1 MYPDFDESSRKLY
14 MKLEPSLDTLQA
26 QVELRVLVG
35 PQAGSSLSLGIGD
48 YSLGTSDECE
58 IILVGSR
65 LESIHAKISFDG
77 DQITVKPIGGK
88 VCDAQG
94 NEIMDTFPLTLG
106 MPVDLGGVWLSVDSV
121 DARWPDPADVI
132 PTPISPSP
140 IEITTTEGEVLSQAA
155 DNPTSR
161 LRNRAKITLIIS
173 AMGLFLIVLAGISL
187 AAWMIERQTH
197 PEVVATVSKPVVP
210 TIPVN
215 QQKILQ
221 IIQNLDLTRSVEM
234 KISEKGSI
242 SVFGYLPDGDT
253 KKRLLQAL
261 DNISPSPKTELYV
274 DSELLEATKKVLADK
289 LDPARAKLK
298 ADSVTNGVLKV
309 SGAVLTQTAKES
321 AYEMFKSEVPG
332 LRQIDGVILQADD
345 LPQQFQEKIIS
356 AGFAKKLQVV
366 SRQPE
371 FVLRGSMSEED
382 LQNWETV
389 LTEFNEDYGKILP
402 IRATIRVVQ
411 KKSPFNVQIVVG
423 GNMPFVITESGQ
435 RVTRG
440 GDINGHTLIT
450 IKDTEV
456 IFDGNEKIKI
466 SR

>member
-1 MYPDFDESSRKLY
+1 
-14 MKLEPSLDTLQA
+14 MKLEPSFDTLQA

-35 PQAGSSLSLGIGD
+35 HQAGSSLSLGIGD

-58 IILVGSR
+58 IILMGSR
-65 LESIHAKISFDG
+65 LEAIHAKLSFDG
-77 DQITVKPIGGK
+77 DQITVKPVEGK

-106 MPVDLGGVWLSVDSV
+106 MPFDLGGVWVSVDSV
-121 DARWPDPADVI
+121 DARWPDPADVL
-132 PTPISPSP
+132 PTPVPPSP
-140 IEITTTEGEVLSQAA
+140 VDQTVTEGEVQTQGA
-155 DNPTSR
+155 DNPASR
-161 LRNRAKITLIIS
+161 LRNRAKITLIVS
-173 AMGLFLIVLAGISL
+173 AVGLFLIVLAGISL
-187 AAWMIERQTH
+187 AAWMIEQQAR
-197 PEVVATVSKPVVP
+197 PEVVATVSKPVLP

-215 QQKILQ
+215 QQKVLQ
-221 IIQNLDLTRSVEM
+221 IIQNLDLASSVEM

-242 SVFGYLPDGDT
+242 SVSGYLPDGNT
-253 KKRLLQAL
+253 KKRLIQAL

-274 DSELLEATKKVLADK
+274 DGELLEAAKKILVDK
-289 LDPARAKLK
+289 LDPARANLK

-321 AYEMFKSEVPG
+321 AYELVKSEVPG
-332 LRQIDGVILQADD
+332 VRQIDGMILQTDD

-356 AGFAKKLQVV
+356 AGLVKKLQVV

-371 FVLRGSMSEED
+371 FVLRGTMNEEE
-382 LQNWETV
+382 LRNWENV

-423 GNMPFVITESGQ
+423 GNMPFVITENGQ

-440 GDINGHTLIT
+440 GDINGHTLVT
-450 IKDTEV
+450 VKDTEV
-456 IFDGNEKIKI
+456 IFDGNEKVKI

>member
-1 MYPDFDESSRKLY
+1 MYPDYDESSRKLY
-14 MKLEPSLDTLQA
+14 MKLEPSFDTLQA

-35 PQAGSSLSLGIGD
+35 PQAGSSLSLGMGD

-58 IILVGSR
+58 IILIGSR
-65 LESIHAKISFDG
+65 LEPIHATLSVDG
-77 DQITVKPIGGK
+77 DQITVKPAEGK

-94 NEIMDTFPLTLG
+94 NEILDTFPLTLG
-106 MPVDLGGVWLSVDSV
+106 MPVDLGGVWVSVDSV
-121 DARWPDPADVI
+121 DARWPDPADVL
-132 PTPISPSP
+132 PSPVSPSP
-140 IEITTTEGEVLSQAA
+140 VEQTVTEGEAQTRPA
-155 DNPTSR
+155 DNPASR

-173 AMGLFLIVLAGISL
+173 AVGLTLIVLAGISL
-187 AAWMIERQTH
+187 AAWMIEQQTH

-221 IIQNLDLTRSVEM
+221 IIQNLDLARSVEM
-234 KISEKGSI
+234 KISDKGSI
-242 SVFGYLPDGDT
+242 RVSGYLPDDTT
-253 KKRLLQAL
+253 KKRLIQAL
-261 DNISPSPKTELYV
+261 DNVSPSPKTELYV
-274 DSELLEATKKVLADK
+274 DSELLEASKKILADK

-298 ADSVTNGVLKV
+298 AESVTNGVLKV
-309 SGAVLTQTAKES
+309 RGAVSMQTAKEN
-321 AYEMFKSEVPG
+321 AYELVKSEVPG

-356 AGFAKKLQVV
+356 AGLVKKLQVV

-371 FVLRGSMSEED
+371 FVLRGTMTEED
-382 LQNWETV
+382 LRNWETV

-402 IRATIRVVQ
+402 IRATIRVIQ

-440 GDINGHTLIT
+440 GDINGHTLMT

-466 SR
+466 AR

>member
-1 MYPDFDESSRKLY
+1 
-14 MKLEPSLDTLQA
+14 MKLEPSFDTLQA

-58 IILVGSR
+58 IILMGSR
-65 LESIHAKISFDG
+65 LESIHARISFDG
-77 DQITVKPIGGK
+77 DQITVKPVEGK

-106 MPVDLGGVWLSVDSV
+106 MPVDLGGVWVSVDSV

-132 PTPISPSP
+132 PTPAPQSPA
-140 IEITTTEGEVLSQAA
+140 EKTVTEGEVLTQAA
-155 DNPTSR
+155 DNPASR

-173 AMGLFLIVLAGISL
+173 ALVLALIILAGISL
-187 AAWMIERQTH
+187 AAWMIEQQTH
-197 PEVVATVSKPVVP
+197 TEVAATVSKPVMP

-221 IIQNLDLTRSVEM
+221 IIQNLDLASSVEM
-234 KISEKGSI
+234 NVSDKGSI
-242 SVFGYLPDGDT
+242 SISGYLPDDTT
-253 KKRLLQAL
+253 KKRLIQAL
-261 DNISPSPKTELYV
+261 DNISPSPKMEIYV
-274 DSELLEATKKVLADK
+274 DSELLEASRKILTDK

-298 ADSVTNGVLKV
+298 ADSVTNGLLKV
-309 SGAVLTQTAKES
+309 RGAVLTQTAKES
-321 AYEMFKSEVPG
+321 AYELVKSEVPG

-345 LPQQFQEKIIS
+345 LPQHFQEKMIS
-356 AGFAKKLQVV
+356 AGLAKKLQVV
-366 SRQPE
+366 SQQPE
-371 FVLRGSMSEED
+371 FVLRGAMTEED
-382 LQNWETV
+382 LRSWETV

-411 KKSPFNVQIVVG
+411 KNSPFNVQIVVG

>member
-1 MYPDFDESSRKLY
+1 

-58 IILVGSR
+58 IILMGSR
-65 LESIHAKISFDG
+65 LESIHAKLSFDG
-77 DQITVKPIGGK
+77 DQITVKPVEGK
-88 VCDAQG
+88 VYDAQG

-106 MPVDLGGVWLSVDSV
+106 MPVDLGGVWISVDRV
-121 DARWPDPADVI
+121 DARWPDPADVL
-132 PTPISPSP
+132 PTPVSPSP
-140 IEITTTEGEVLSQAA
+140 IEQTVTEGEVLSRQA
-155 DNPTSR
+155 DNPASR
-161 LRNRAKITLIIS
+161 LRNRAKITLIVS
-173 AMGLFLIVLAGISL
+173 AVGLSLIVLAGISL
-187 AAWMIERQTH
+187 AAWMIEQQTH
-197 PEVVATVSKPVVP
+197 PKAVTTVSKSVVP

-221 IIQNLDLTRSVEM
+221 IIKNLDLASSVEM
-234 KISEKGSI
+234 KVSDKGSI
-242 SVFGYLPDGDT
+242 SISGYLPDGDT

-261 DNISPSPKTELYV
+261 DNISPSPKTELYA
-274 DSELLEATKKVLADK
+274 DSELLETAKKVLADK
-289 LDPARAKLK
+289 LDPARARLR
-298 ADSVTNGVLKV
+298 AESVTNGVLRV
-309 SGAVLTQTAKES
+309 SGAALTQTAKEN
-321 AYEMFKSEVPG
+321 AYELVKSEVPE

-356 AGFAKKLQVV
+356 AGLTKKLQVV

-371 FVLRGSMSEED
+371 FVLRGAMTEED
-382 LQNWETV
+382 LRSWETV

-402 IRATIRVVQ
+402 IRATIRVLQ
-411 KKSPFNVQIVVG
+411 KKSPFDVQIVIG

>member
-1 MYPDFDESSRKLY
+1 

-58 IILVGSR
+58 IILIGSR
-65 LESIHAKISFDG
+65 LEAIHARLSFDG
-77 DQITVKPIGGK
+77 DQITVKPVEGK

-94 NEIMDTFPLTLG
+94 NEIKDTFPLTLG
-106 MPVDLGGVWLSVDSV
+106 MPVDLGGVWVSVDSV
-121 DARWPDPADVI
+121 DARWPDPADVL
-132 PTPISPSP
+132 PTPVPPSH
-140 IEITTTEGEVLSQAA
+140 TEQTVTEAEAQTPAA
-155 DNPTSR
+155 DNPASR

-173 AMGLFLIVLAGISL
+173 AVGLSLIVLSGISL
-187 AAWMIERQTH
+187 VAWMIEQETH
-197 PEVVATVSKPVVP
+197 PEVVATVSKPVIP

-221 IIQNLDLTRSVEM
+221 IIQNLDLARSVEM
-234 KISEKGSI
+234 KISNKGSI
-242 SVFGYLPDGDT
+242 SVSGYLPDDTT
-253 KKRLLQAL
+253 KKRLIQAL
-261 DNISPSPKTELYV
+261 DSVSPSPKTELYV
-274 DSELLEATKKVLADK
+274 DSELLEASKKILADK

-298 ADSVTNGVLKV
+298 AESVTNGVLKV
-309 SGAVLTQTAKES
+309 RGAVSMQTSKEN
-321 AYEMFKSEVPG
+321 AYELIKSEVPG
-332 LRQIDGVILQADD
+332 LRQIDGLILQADD

-356 AGFAKKLQVV
+356 AGLSKKLQVV

-371 FVLRGSMSEED
+371 FVLRGTMSEED
-382 LQNWETV
+382 LRNWETV

-402 IRATIRVVQ
+402 IRATIRVAQ

-423 GNMPFVITESGQ
+423 GNMPFVITETGQ

-456 IFDGNEKIKI
+456 IFDGNEKVKI

>member
-1 MYPDFDESSRKLY
+1 

-35 PQAGSSLSLGIGD
+35 PQAGSSLSLGMGD

-58 IILVGSR
+58 IILIGSR
-65 LESIHAKISFDG
+65 LEPIHARLSVDG
-77 DQITVKPIGGK
+77 DQITVKPAEGK

-94 NEIMDTFPLTLG
+94 NEILDSFPLTLG
-106 MPVDLGGVWLSVDSV
+106 MPVDLGGVWVSVDSV
-121 DARWPDPADVI
+121 DARWPDPADVL
-132 PTPISPSP
+132 PTPVSPSP
-140 IEITTTEGEVLSQAA
+140 VEQTVTEGEAQTRPA
-155 DNPTSR
+155 DNPASR

-173 AMGLFLIVLAGISL
+173 AVGLTLIVLAGISL
-187 AAWMIERQTH
+187 AAWMIEQQTH

-221 IIQNLDLTRSVEM
+221 IIQNLDLARSVEM
-234 KISEKGSI
+234 KISDKGSI
-242 SVFGYLPDGDT
+242 RVSGYLPDDTT
-253 KKRLLQAL
+253 KKRLIQAL
-261 DNISPSPKTELYV
+261 DNVSPSPKTELYV
-274 DSELLEATKKVLADK
+274 DSELLEASKKILADK

-298 ADSVTNGVLKV
+298 AESVTHGVLKV
-309 SGAVLTQTAKES
+309 RGAVSMQTAKEN
-321 AYEMFKSEVPG
+321 AYEMVKSEVPG

-356 AGFAKKLQVV
+356 AGLVKKLQVV

-371 FVLRGSMSEED
+371 FVLRGTMTEED
-382 LQNWETV
+382 LRNWETV

-402 IRATIRVVQ
+402 IRATIRVIQ

-440 GDINGHTLIT
+440 GDINGHTLMT

-466 SR
+466 AR

>member
-1 MYPDFDESSRKLY
+1 
-14 MKLEPSLDTLQA
+14 MKLEPSFDTLQA

-58 IILVGSR
+58 IILMGSR
-65 LESIHAKISFDG
+65 LEAIHARLSFDG
-77 DQITVKPIGGK
+77 DQITVKPVEGK

-94 NEIMDTFPLTLG
+94 NEILDTFPLTLG
-106 MPVDLGGVWLSVDSV
+106 MPVDLGGVWVSVDSV
-121 DARWPDPADVI
+121 DARWPDPADVLPTTAPPSPVEQTVTESEI
-132 PTPISPSP
+132 PT
-140 IEITTTEGEVLSQAA
+140 QAA
-155 DNPTSR
+155 DNPASR

-173 AMGLFLIVLAGISL
+173 AVGLSLIVLAGISVM
-187 AAWMIERQTH
+187 AWMIEQQTH
-197 PEVVATVSKPVVP
+197 PKIVATESNPVVP

-221 IIQNLDLTRSVEM
+221 IIQNLDLASSVEM
-234 KISEKGSI
+234 KISDKGTV
-242 SVFGYLPDGDT
+242 SVSGYLPDSNT
-253 KKRLLQAL
+253 KKRLIQVL

-274 DSELLEATKKVLADK
+274 DSELLEAARKVLADK

-298 ADSVTNGVLKV
+298 ADSITNGVLKV
-309 SGAVLTQTAKES
+309 RGAVSMQTAKES
-321 AYEMFKSEVPG
+321 AYELVKSEVAG
-332 LRQIDGVILQADD
+332 VRQIDGVILQADD

-356 AGFAKKLQVV
+356 AGLAKKLQVI

-371 FVLRGSMSEED
+371 FVLRGAMSEED
-382 LQNWETV
+382 LRNWETV

>member
-1 MYPDFDESSRKLY
+1 

-35 PQAGSSLSLGIGD
+35 AQAGSSLSLGIGD
-48 YSLGTSDECE
+48 YSLGTSDDCE
-58 IILVGSR
+58 IILMGSR
-65 LESIHAKISFDG
+65 LESIHARISFDG
-77 DQITVKPIGGK
+77 DQITVKPVEGK

-106 MPVDLGGVWLSVDSV
+106 MPVDLGGVWVSVDSV
-121 DARWPDPADVI
+121 DARWPDPADVLPTPAPPSPVEQTVAESEI
-132 PTPISPSP
+132 PTR
-140 IEITTTEGEVLSQAA
+140 AA
-155 DNPTSR
+155 ENPASR

-173 AMGLFLIVLAGISL
+173 AVGLSLIVLAGISL
-187 AAWMIERQTH
+187 AAWMIEQQAH
-197 PEVVATVSKPVVP
+197 PQVVASVSKPVVP

-221 IIQNLDLTRSVEM
+221 IIQNLDLASSVEM

-242 SVFGYLPDGDT
+242 SVSGYLPDGNT
-253 KKRLLQAL
+253 KKRLIQAL

-274 DSELLEATKKVLADK
+274 DGELLEAARKVLVDK

-309 SGAVLTQTAKES
+309 RGAVLTQTAKEN
-321 AYEMFKSEVPG
+321 AYELVKSEVPG
-332 LRQIDGVILQADD
+332 LRQIDGMILQADD

-356 AGFAKKLQVV
+356 VGLAKKLQVV

-371 FVLRGSMSEED
+371 FVLRGAMSEED
-382 LQNWETV
+382 LRSWETV

-440 GDINGHTLIT
+440 GDINGHTLMT

-466 SR
+466 AR

>member
-1 MYPDFDESSRKLY
+1 
-14 MKLEPSLDTLQA
+14 MKLEPSFDTLQA

-58 IILVGSR
+58 IILMGSR
-65 LESIHAKISFDG
+65 LESIHAILSFDG
-77 DQITVKPIGGK
+77 DQITVKPVEGK

-106 MPVDLGGVWLSVDSV
+106 MPVDLGGVWVSVDSV
-121 DARWPDPADVI
+121 DARWPDPADVL
-132 PTPISPSP
+132 PTPVPPSSV
-140 IEITTTEGEVLSQAA
+140 EQSMAGLGVQTLEA

-173 AMGLFLIVLAGISL
+173 AVGLSLIVLIGIL
-187 AAWMIERQTH
+187 GAAWMIERQSH
-197 PEVVATVSKPVVP
+197 PEAVATVSKPAVP
-210 TIPVN
+210 TIPIN
-215 QQKILQ
+215 QTKILQ

-234 KISEKGSI
+234 KISDKGSI
-242 SVFGYLPDGDT
+242 RVSGYLPDDTT
-253 KKRLLQAL
+253 KKRLIQAL
-261 DNISPSPKTELYV
+261 DNVSPSPKTELYV
-274 DSELLEATKKVLADK
+274 DGELLEAAKKVLADK

-298 ADSVTNGVLKV
+298 AESITSGVLKV
-309 SGAVLTQTAKES
+309 RGAVSTQTAKES
-321 AYEMFKSEVPG
+321 AYELVKSEVPG
-332 LRQIDGVILQADD
+332 LRQIDGMILQAED
-345 LPQQFQEKIIS
+345 LPQQFQEKIIA
-356 AGFAKKLQVV
+356 AGLAKKLQVV
-366 SRQPE
+366 SQQPE
-371 FVLRGSMSEED
+371 FVLRGTMTEED
-382 LQNWETV
+382 LRNWETV

>member
-1 MYPDFDESSRKLY
+1 
-14 MKLEPSLDTLQA
+14 MKLEPSFDTLQA

-35 PQAGSSLSLGIGD
+35 PQAGSSLSLGMGD

-58 IILVGSR
+58 IILIGSR
-65 LESIHAKISFDG
+65 LEPIHATLSVDG
-77 DQITVKPIGGK
+77 DQITVKPAEGK

-94 NEIMDTFPLTLG
+94 NEILDTFPLTLG
-106 MPVDLGGVWLSVDSV
+106 MPVDLGGVWVSVDSV
-121 DARWPDPADVI
+121 DARWPDPADVL
-132 PTPISPSP
+132 PSPVSPSP
-140 IEITTTEGEVLSQAA
+140 VEQTVTEGEAQTRLA
-155 DNPTSR
+155 DNPASR

-173 AMGLFLIVLAGISL
+173 AVGLTLIVLAGISL
-187 AAWMIERQTH
+187 AAWMIEQQTH

-221 IIQNLDLTRSVEM
+221 IIQNLDLARSVEM
-234 KISEKGSI
+234 KISDKGSI
-242 SVFGYLPDGDT
+242 RVSGYLPDDTT
-253 KKRLLQAL
+253 KKRLIQAL
-261 DNISPSPKTELYV
+261 DNVSPSPKTELYV
-274 DSELLEATKKVLADK
+274 DSELLEASKKILADK

-298 ADSVTNGVLKV
+298 AESVTNGVLKV
-309 SGAVLTQTAKES
+309 RGAVSMQTAKEN
-321 AYEMFKSEVPG
+321 AYELVKSEVPG

-356 AGFAKKLQVV
+356 AGLVKKLQVV

-371 FVLRGSMSEED
+371 FVLRGTMTEED
-382 LQNWETV
+382 LRNWETV

-440 GDINGHTLIT
+440 GDINGHTLMT

-466 SR
+466 AR

>member
-1 MYPDFDESSRKLY
+1 
-14 MKLEPSLDTLQA
+14 MKLEPSFDTLQA

-35 PQAGSSLSLGIGD
+35 PQAGSSLSLGMGD

-58 IILVGSR
+58 IILMGSR
-65 LESIHAKISFDG
+65 LESVHARISFDG
-77 DQITVKPIGGK
+77 DQITVKPVEGK

-106 MPVDLGGVWLSVDSV
+106 MPVDLGGVWVSVDSV
-121 DARWPDPADVI
+121 DARWPDPADVLPTPAPPSPVEQTVTEREI
-132 PTPISPSP
+132 PT
-140 IEITTTEGEVLSQAA
+140 QAA
-155 DNPTSR
+155 DNTASR

-173 AMGLFLIVLAGISL
+173 AAGLCLIVLAGISL
-187 AAWMIERQTH
+187 AAWMIKQQTH
-197 PEVVATVSKPVVP
+197 PKVVATVSKPVVP

-221 IIQNLDLTRSVEM
+221 IIQNLDLAGSVEM

-242 SVFGYLPDGDT
+242 SVSGYLPDSNT
-253 KKRLLQAL
+253 KKRLTQAL

-274 DSELLEATKKVLADK
+274 DSDLLEAAKKILADK

-298 ADSVTNGVLKV
+298 AEGVTNGVLKV
-309 SGAVLTQTAKES
+309 RGAVSMQTAKES
-321 AYEMFKSEVPG
+321 AYELVKSEVPG
-332 LRQIDGVILQADD
+332 VRQIDGFILQADD

-356 AGFAKKLQVV
+356 AGLAKKLQVV
-366 SRQPE
+366 SQQPE
-371 FVLRGSMSEED
+371 FVLRGTMNEEE
-382 LQNWETV
+382 LRNWETV

-402 IRATIRVVQ
+402 IRATIRVAQ

>member
-1 MYPDFDESSRKLY
+1 
-14 MKLEPSLDTLQA
+14 MKLEPSFDTLQA

-35 PQAGSSLSLGIGD
+35 PQAGSSLSLGMGD

-58 IILVGSR
+58 VILIGSR
-65 LESIHAKISFDG
+65 LEPIHARLSVDG
-77 DQITVKPIGGK
+77 DQITVKPAEGK

-94 NEIMDTFPLTLG
+94 NEILDTFPLTLG
-106 MPVDLGGVWLSVDSV
+106 MPVDLGGVWVSVDSV
-121 DARWPDPADVI
+121 DARWPDPADVL
-132 PTPISPSP
+132 PTPVSPSP
-140 IEITTTEGEVLSQAA
+140 VEQTVAEGEAQTRPA
-155 DNPTSR
+155 DNPASR

-173 AMGLFLIVLAGISL
+173 AVGLSLVVLAGISL
-187 AAWMIERQTH
+187 AAWMIEQQTH
-197 PEVVATVSKPVVP
+197 TEVVATASKPVVP
-210 TIPVN
+210 TIPVS
-215 QQKILQ
+215 QQKVLQ
-221 IIQNLDLTRSVEM
+221 IIQNLDLARSVEM
-234 KISEKGSI
+234 KISDKGSI
-242 SVFGYLPDGDT
+242 SVSGYLPDDTT
-253 KKRLLQAL
+253 KKRLIQAL
-261 DNISPSPKTELYV
+261 DNVSPSPKTELYV
-274 DSELLEATKKVLADK
+274 DSELLEAAKKVLADK

-298 ADSVTNGVLKV
+298 AESVTNGVLKV
-309 SGAVLTQTAKES
+309 RGAVSMQTAKEN
-321 AYEMFKSEVPG
+321 AYEMVKSEVPG

-356 AGFAKKLQVV
+356 AGLVKKLQVV

-371 FVLRGSMSEED
+371 FVLRGAMTEED
-382 LQNWETV
+382 LRNWETV

-411 KKSPFNVQIVVG
+411 KESPFNVQIVVG

-440 GDINGHTLIT
+440 GDINGHTLMT

-466 SR
+466 AR

>member
-1 MYPDFDESSRKLY
+1 
-14 MKLEPSLDTLQA
+14 MKLEPSFDTLQA

-58 IILVGSR
+58 IILMGSR
-65 LESIHAKISFDG
+65 LEAIHAKLSFDG
-77 DQITVKPIGGK
+77 DQITVKPVEGK

-106 MPVDLGGVWLSVDSV
+106 MPFDLGGVWVSVDSV
-121 DARWPDPADVI
+121 DARWPDPADVL
-132 PTPISPSP
+132 PTPVPPSP
-140 IEITTTEGEVLSQAA
+140 VDQTVTEGEVQTQAA
-155 DNPTSR
+155 DNPASR
-161 LRNRAKITLIIS
+161 LRNRAKITLIVS
-173 AMGLFLIVLAGISL
+173 AVGLFLIVLAGISL
-187 AAWMIERQTH
+187 AAWMIEQQAR
-197 PEVVATVSKPVVP
+197 PKVVATVSKPVVP

-215 QQKILQ
+215 QQKVLQ
-221 IIQNLDLTRSVEM
+221 IIQNLDLASSVEM

-242 SVFGYLPDGDT
+242 SVSGYLPDGNT
-253 KKRLLQAL
+253 KKRLIQAL

-274 DSELLEATKKVLADK
+274 DGELLEAAKKILVDK

-321 AYEMFKSEVPG
+321 AYELVKSEVPG
-332 LRQIDGVILQADD
+332 VRQIDGMILQADD

-356 AGFAKKLQVV
+356 AGLVKKLQVV

-371 FVLRGSMSEED
+371 FVLRGTMNEEE
-382 LQNWETV
+382 LRNWETV

-411 KKSPFNVQIVVG
+411 KNHPSTFRSSLAEIC
-423 GNMPFVITESGQ
+423 
-435 RVTRG
+435 
-440 GDINGHTLIT
+440 LL
-450 IKDTEV
+450 
-456 IFDGNEKIKI
+456 
-466 SR
+466 

>member
-1 MYPDFDESSRKLY
+1 
-14 MKLEPSLDTLQA
+14 MKLEPSFDTLQA

-35 PQAGSSLSLGIGD
+35 PQAGSSLSLGVGD

-58 IILVGSR
+58 IILMGSR
-65 LESIHAKISFDG
+65 LEAIHARISFDG
-77 DQITVKPIGGK
+77 DQITVKPIEGK

-94 NEIMDTFPLTLG
+94 NEIMDMFPLTLG
-106 MPVDLGGVWLSVDSV
+106 MPVDLGGVWVSVDSV
-121 DARWPDPADVI
+121 DARWPDPADVL
-132 PTPISPSP
+132 PTPSPPSP
-140 IEITTTEGEVLSQAA
+140 VEQTVTEGEVQTRAA
-155 DNPTSR
+155 DNPASR

-173 AMGLFLIVLAGISL
+173 AVGLSLIVLAGFSL
-187 AAWMIERQTH
+187 AAWMIERQSH
-197 PEVVATVSKPVVP
+197 PEAVITESKPVVP
-210 TIPVN
+210 TVPVN

-221 IIQNLDLTRSVEM
+221 IIQNLDLVRSVEM
-234 KISEKGSI
+234 KISDKGSI
-242 SVFGYLPDGDT
+242 SVSGYLPDDTT
-253 KKRLLQAL
+253 KKRLIQAL
-261 DNISPSPKTELYV
+261 DNVSPSPNTELYV
-274 DSELLEATKKVLADK
+274 DSELLDAAKKLLADK

-298 ADSVTNGVLKV
+298 AESVTHGVLKV
-309 SGAVLTQTAKES
+309 RGAVSMQTAKES
-321 AYEMFKSEVPG
+321 AYEMVKSEVPG
-332 LRQIDGVILQADD
+332 LRQIDGVVLQADD
-345 LPQQFQEKIIS
+345 LPQQFQEKMIS
-356 AGFAKKLQVV
+356 AGLAKKLQVV
-366 SRQPE
+366 SQQPE
-371 FVLRGSMSEED
+371 FVLRGAMSEED
-382 LQNWETV
+382 LRNWETV

>member
-1 MYPDFDESSRKLY
+1 

-58 IILVGSR
+58 IILMGSR
-65 LESIHAKISFDG
+65 LESVHARLSFDG
-77 DQITVKPIGGK
+77 DQITVTPLEGK

-106 MPVDLGGVWLSVDSV
+106 MPVDLAGVWVSVDSV
-121 DARWPDPADVI
+121 DARWPDPADVL
-132 PTPISPSP
+132 PTPIPPSP
-140 IEITTTEGEVLSQAA
+140 VEQTVTEGEVQTRAA
-155 DNPTSR
+155 DSPASR
-161 LRNRAKITLIIS
+161 LRNRAKTTLIIS
-173 AMGLFLIVLAGISL
+173 AVGLSLIVLAGISL
-187 AAWMIERQTH
+187 AAWMIKQQT
-197 PEVVATVSKPVVP
+197 PTEVVATVSKPVVP
-210 TIPVN
+210 AIPVN
-215 QQKILQ
+215 QQKIQQ
-221 IIQNLDLTRSVEM
+221 IIQNLDLASSVEM

-242 SVFGYLPDGDT
+242 SVSGYLPDSNT
-253 KKRLLQAL
+253 KKQLIQAL

-274 DSELLEATKKVLADK
+274 DVDLLEAAKKVLADK
-289 LDPARAKLK
+289 LDPARAMLK
-298 ADSVTNGVLKV
+298 AESVTHGVLKV
-309 SGAVLTQTAKES
+309 RGAVSMQTAKES
-321 AYEMFKSEVPG
+321 AYELVKSEVPG
-332 LRQIDGVILQADD
+332 VRQVDGVILQADD
-345 LPQQFQEKIIS
+345 LPQQFQEKIMA
-356 AGFAKKLQVV
+356 AGLTKKLQVV

-371 FVLRGSMSEED
+371 FVLRGTMNEEE
-382 LQNWETV
+382 LRNWETV
-389 LTEFNEDYGKILP
+389 LTEFNDDYGKILP

-440 GDINGHTLIT
+440 GDINGHTLMT
-450 IKDTEV
+450 VKDTEI
-456 IFDGNEKIKI
+456 IFDGNEKVKI

>member
-1 MYPDFDESSRKLY
+1 MYPDYDESSRKLY
-14 MKLEPSLDTLQA
+14 MKLEPSFDTLQA

-35 PQAGSSLSLGIGD
+35 PQAGSSLSLGMGD

-58 IILVGSR
+58 IILIGSR
-65 LESIHAKISFDG
+65 LEPIHARLSVDG
-77 DQITVKPIGGK
+77 DQITVKPAEGK

-94 NEIMDTFPLTLG
+94 NEILDTFPLTLG
-106 MPVDLGGVWLSVDSV
+106 MPVDLGGVWVSVDSV
-121 DARWPDPADVI
+121 DARWPDPADVL
-132 PTPISPSP
+132 PTPVSPSP
-140 IEITTTEGEVLSQAA
+140 VEQTVTEGEAQNRLA
-155 DNPTSR
+155 DNPASR

-173 AMGLFLIVLAGISL
+173 AVGLTLIVLAGISL
-187 AAWMIERQTH
+187 AAWMIEQQTH

-221 IIQNLDLTRSVEM
+221 IIQNLDLARSVEM
-234 KISEKGSI
+234 KISDKGSI
-242 SVFGYLPDGDT
+242 SVSGYLPDDTT
-253 KKRLLQAL
+253 KKRLIQAL
-261 DNISPSPKTELYV
+261 DNVSPSPKTELYV
-274 DSELLEATKKVLADK
+274 DSELLEASKKILADK

-298 ADSVTNGVLKV
+298 AESVTNGVLKV
-309 SGAVLTQTAKES
+309 RGAVSMQTAKEN
-321 AYEMFKSEVPG
+321 AYELVKSEVPG

-356 AGFAKKLQVV
+356 AGLVKKLQVV

-371 FVLRGSMSEED
+371 FVLRGTMTEED
-382 LQNWETV
+382 LRNWETV

-440 GDINGHTLIT
+440 GDINGHTLMT

>member
-1 MYPDFDESSRKLY
+1 
-14 MKLEPSLDTLQA
+14 MKLEPSFDTLQA

-58 IILVGSR
+58 IILMGSR
-65 LESIHAKISFDG
+65 LESIHARISFDG
-77 DQITVKPIGGK
+77 DQITVKPVEGK

-106 MPVDLGGVWLSVDSV
+106 MPVDLGGVWVSVDSV
-121 DARWPDPADVI
+121 DARWPDPADVL
-132 PTPISPSP
+132 PTSAPPSP
-140 IEITTTEGEVLSQAA
+140 VEQTVTESEVPTRAA

-161 LRNRAKITLIIS
+161 LRNRAKTTLIIS
-173 AMGLFLIVLAGISL
+173 AVGLSLVVLAGISL
-187 AAWMIERQTH
+187 AAWMIEQQTH
-197 PEVVATVSKPVVP
+197 PKIVASAPKPVVP

-221 IIQNLDLTRSVEM
+221 IIQNLDLARSVEM
-234 KISEKGSI
+234 KISDKGSI
-242 SVFGYLPDGDT
+242 SISGYLPDDTT
-253 KKRLLQAL
+253 KKRLIQAL
-261 DNISPSPKTELYV
+261 DNVSPLPKTELYV
-274 DSELLEATKKVLADK
+274 DSDLLEAAKKVLADK

-298 ADSVTNGVLKV
+298 AESVTNGVLKV
-309 SGAVLTQTAKES
+309 RGAVSMQTAKEN
-321 AYEMFKSEVPG
+321 AYELVKSEVPG
-332 LRQIDGVILQADD
+332 VRQIDGVVLQADD

-356 AGFAKKLQVV
+356 VGLAKKLQVV

-371 FVLRGSMSEED
+371 FVLRGAMTEED
-382 LQNWETV
+382 LRSWEAV

>member
-1 MYPDFDESSRKLY
+1 

-58 IILVGSR
+58 IILMGSR
-65 LESIHAKISFDG
+65 LESIHAKLSFDG
-77 DQITVKPIGGK
+77 DQITVKPVEGK
-88 VCDAQG
+88 VYDAQG

-106 MPVDLGGVWLSVDSV
+106 MPVDLGGVWISVDRV
-121 DARWPDPADVI
+121 DARWPDPADVL
-132 PTPISPSP
+132 PTPVSPSP
-140 IEITTTEGEVLSQAA
+140 IEQTVTEGEVLSRQA
-155 DNPTSR
+155 DNPASR
-161 LRNRAKITLIIS
+161 LRNRAKITLIVS
-173 AMGLFLIVLAGISL
+173 AVGLSLIVLAGISL
-187 AAWMIERQTH
+187 AAWMIEQQTH
-197 PEVVATVSKPVVP
+197 PKAVTTVSKSVVP

-221 IIQNLDLTRSVEM
+221 IIKNLDLASSVEM
-234 KISEKGSI
+234 KVSDKGSI
-242 SVFGYLPDGDT
+242 SISGYLPDGDT

-261 DNISPSPKTELYV
+261 DNISPSPKTELYA
-274 DSELLEATKKVLADK
+274 DSELLETAKKVLADK
-289 LDPARAKLK
+289 LDPARARLR
-298 ADSVTNGVLKV
+298 AESVTNGVLRV
-309 SGAVLTQTAKES
+309 SGAALTQTAKEN
-321 AYEMFKSEVPG
+321 AYELVKSEVPG

-356 AGFAKKLQVV
+356 AGLTKKLQVV

-371 FVLRGSMSEED
+371 FVLRGAMTEED
-382 LQNWETV
+382 LRSWETV

-402 IRATIRVVQ
+402 IRATIRVLQ
-411 KKSPFNVQIVVG
+411 KKSPFDVQIVIG

>member
-1 MYPDFDESSRKLY
+1 
-14 MKLEPSLDTLQA
+14 MKLEPSFDTLQA

-35 PQAGSSLSLGIGD
+35 PQAGSSLSLGMGD

-58 IILVGSR
+58 IILIGSR
-65 LESIHAKISFDG
+65 LEPIHARLSVDG
-77 DQITVKPIGGK
+77 DQITVKPAEGK

-94 NEIMDTFPLTLG
+94 NEILDTFPLTLG
-106 MPVDLGGVWLSVDSV
+106 MPVDLGGVWVSVDSV
-121 DARWPDPADVI
+121 DARWPDPADVL
-132 PTPISPSP
+132 PTPVSPSP
-140 IEITTTEGEVLSQAA
+140 VEQTVTEGEAQTRPA
-155 DNPTSR
+155 DNPASR

-173 AMGLFLIVLAGISL
+173 AVGLTLIVLAGISL
-187 AAWMIERQTH
+187 AAWMIEQQTH

-221 IIQNLDLTRSVEM
+221 IIQNLDLARSVEM
-234 KISEKGSI
+234 KISDKGSI
-242 SVFGYLPDGDT
+242 SVSGYLPDDTT
-253 KKRLLQAL
+253 KKRLIQAL
-261 DNISPSPKTELYV
+261 DNVSPSPKTELYV
-274 DSELLEATKKVLADK
+274 DSELLEASKKILADK

-298 ADSVTNGVLKV
+298 AESITNGVLKV
-309 SGAVLTQTAKES
+309 RGAVSMQTAKEN
-321 AYEMFKSEVPG
+321 AYELVKSEVPG

-356 AGFAKKLQVV
+356 AGLVKKLQVV

-371 FVLRGSMSEED
+371 FVLRGTMTEED
-382 LQNWETV
+382 LRNWETV

-440 GDINGHTLIT
+440 GDINGHTLMT

-466 SR
+466 AR

>member
-1 MYPDFDESSRKLY
+1 
-14 MKLEPSLDTLQA
+14 MKLEPSFDTLQA

-58 IILVGSR
+58 IILMGSR
-65 LESIHAKISFDG
+65 LEAIHAKLSFDG
-77 DQITVKPIGGK
+77 DQITVKPVEGK

-106 MPVDLGGVWLSVDSV
+106 MPFDLGGVWVSVDSV
-121 DARWPDPADVI
+121 DARWPDPADVL
-132 PTPISPSP
+132 PTPVPPSP
-140 IEITTTEGEVLSQAA
+140 VDQTVTEGEVQTQAA
-155 DNPTSR
+155 DNPASR
-161 LRNRAKITLIIS
+161 LRNRAKITLIVS
-173 AMGLFLIVLAGISL
+173 AVGLFLIVLAGISL
-187 AAWMIERQTH
+187 AAWMIEQQAR
-197 PEVVATVSKPVVP
+197 PKVVATVSKPVVP

-215 QQKILQ
+215 QQKVLQ
-221 IIQNLDLTRSVEM
+221 IIQNLDLASSVEM

-242 SVFGYLPDGDT
+242 SVSGYLPDGNT
-253 KKRLLQAL
+253 KKRLIQAL

-274 DSELLEATKKVLADK
+274 DGELLEAAKKILVDK

-321 AYEMFKSEVPG
+321 AYELVKSEVPG
-332 LRQIDGVILQADD
+332 VRQIDGMILQADD

-356 AGFAKKLQVV
+356 AGLVKKLQVV

-371 FVLRGSMSEED
+371 FVLRGTMNEEE
-382 LQNWETV
+382 LRNWETV

-456 IFDGNEKIKI
+456 IFDGSEKIKI

>member
-1 MYPDFDESSRKLY
+1 
-14 MKLEPSLDTLQA
+14 MKLEPSFDTLQA

-35 PQAGSSLSLGIGD
+35 PQAGSSLSLGMGD

-58 IILVGSR
+58 IILMGSR
-65 LESIHAKISFDG
+65 LESIHARISFDG
-77 DQITVKPIGGK
+77 DQITVKPVEGK

-106 MPVDLGGVWLSVDSV
+106 MPVDLGGVWVSVDSV
-121 DARWPDPADVI
+121 DARWPDPADVL
-132 PTPISPSP
+132 PTPAPPSP
-140 IEITTTEGEVLSQAA
+140 VEKTVTEGEVQTRAA
-155 DNPTSR
+155 DNPASR

-173 AMGLFLIVLAGISL
+173 AAGLCLIVLAGISL
-187 AAWMIERQTH
+187 AAWMIKQQTH
-197 PEVVATVSKPVVP
+197 PKVVATVSKPVVP

-221 IIQNLDLTRSVEM
+221 IIQNLDLAGSVEM

-242 SVFGYLPDGDT
+242 SVSGYLPDDT
-253 KKRLLQAL
+253 SKKRLIQAL
-261 DNISPSPKTELYV
+261 DNVSPSPKTELYV
-274 DSELLEATKKVLADK
+274 DSELLEAAKKVLADK
-289 LDPARAKLK
+289 LDSARAKLK
-298 ADSVTNGVLKV
+298 AESVTSGVLKV
-309 SGAVLTQTAKES
+309 RGAVSMQTAKES
-321 AYEMFKSEVPG
+321 AYELIKSEVPG
-332 LRQIDGVILQADD
+332 VRQIDGLILQADD

-356 AGFAKKLQVV
+356 AGLSKKLQVV

-371 FVLRGSMSEED
+371 FVLRGAMSEED
-382 LQNWETV
+382 LRNWETV
-389 LTEFNEDYGKILP
+389 LTEFNDDYGKILP

>member
-1 MYPDFDESSRKLY
+1 
-14 MKLEPSLDTLQA
+14 MKLEPSFDTLQA

-58 IILVGSR
+58 IILMGSR
-65 LESIHAKISFDG
+65 LEAIHARLSFDG
-77 DQITVKPIGGK
+77 DQITVQPVEGK

-94 NEIMDTFPLTLG
+94 NEIMDTFPLALG
-106 MPVDLGGVWLSVDSV
+106 MPVDLGGVWVSVDKV
-121 DARWPDPADVI
+121 DARWPDPSDVLPLPVI
-132 PTPISPSP
+132 PTPGAQTIAETEVSTPVADIS
-140 IEITTTEGEVLSQAA
+140 A
-155 DNPTSR
+155 SR

-173 AMGLFLIVLAGISL
+173 ATGLALFALAGISV
-187 AAWMIERQTH
+187 AGWMIDQQAR
-197 PEVVATVSKPVVP
+197 PEVVATLPKAVVP
-210 TIPVN
+210 MTPVN
-215 QQKILQ
+215 QQKVKQ
-221 IIQNLDLTRSVEM
+221 IIQNLDLVGLVEM
-234 KISEKGSI
+234 KISDKGSI
-242 SVFGYLPDGDT
+242 SVSGYLPDENS
-253 KKRLLQAL
+253 KKRLAQAL
-261 DNISPSPKTELYV
+261 DNVSPAPMTTLYV
-274 DSELLEATKKVLADK
+274 DGELLESAKKVLADK

-298 ADSVTNGVLKV
+298 AESVKNGVLKV
-309 SGAVLTQTAKES
+309 RGAVLTQTAKES
-321 AYEMFKSEVPG
+321 AYDMIKSEVPG
-332 LRQIDGVILQADD
+332 LRQVDGLILQADD
-345 LPQQFQEKIIS
+345 LPQQFQEKIVA
-356 AGFAKKLQVV
+356 AGLAKKLQVV

-371 FVLRGSMSEED
+371 FVLRGAMSDDE
-382 LQNWETV
+382 LRNWETV
-389 LTEFNEDYGKILP
+389 LTEFDEDYGKILP
-402 IRATIRVVQ
+402 IRATIRIFQ

>member
-1 MYPDFDESSRKLY
+1 
-14 MKLEPSLDTLQA
+14 MKLEPSFDTLQA

-58 IILVGSR
+58 IILIGSR
-65 LESIHAKISFDG
+65 LEAIHARLSFDG
-77 DQITVKPIGGK
+77 DQITVKPVEGK
-88 VCDAQG
+88 VYDAQG

-106 MPVDLGGVWLSVDSV
+106 MPVDLGGVWVSVDSV
-121 DARWPDPADVI
+121 DARWPDPADVL
-132 PTPISPSP
+132 PTPLPPSP
-140 IEITTTEGEVLSQAA
+140 ADQTVTEGEVQTQAA
-155 DNPTSR
+155 DIPASR
-161 LRNRAKITLIIS
+161 LRNRAKIALIVS
-173 AMGLFLIVLAGISL
+173 AVGLSLIVLAGISL
-187 AAWMIERQTH
+187 VAWMIEQQGR

-210 TIPVN
+210 TVPVN

-221 IIQNLDLTRSVEM
+221 IIQNLDLASSVEM
-234 KISEKGSI
+234 KVSDKGSI
-242 SVFGYLPDGDT
+242 SVSGYLPDGT
-253 KKRLLQAL
+253 TRKQLIQAL

-274 DSELLEATKKVLADK
+274 DSELLEAAKKVLADK
-289 LDPARAKLK
+289 LDPARVKLK
-298 ADSVTNGVLKV
+298 ADNVTNGVLKV
-309 SGAVLTQTAKES
+309 SGAVLTQTAKEN
-321 AYEMFKSEVPG
+321 AYELVKSEVPG
-332 LRQIDGVILQADD
+332 LRQIDGMILQADD

-356 AGFAKKLQVV
+356 VGLAKKLQVV

-371 FVLRGSMSEED
+371 FVLRGTMTEED
-382 LQNWETV
+382 LRNWETM

-466 SR
+466 AR

>member
-1 MYPDFDESSRKLY
+1 
-14 MKLEPSLDTLQA
+14 MKLEPSFDTLQA

-35 PQAGSSLSLGIGD
+35 SQAGSSLSLGIGD

-58 IILVGSR
+58 IILMGSR
-65 LESIHAKISFDG
+65 LEAIHAKLSFDG
-77 DQITVKPIGGK
+77 DQITVKPVEGK

-106 MPVDLGGVWLSVDSV
+106 MPFDLGGVWVSVDSV
-121 DARWPDPADVI
+121 DARWPDPADVL
-132 PTPISPSP
+132 PTPVPPSP
-140 IEITTTEGEVLSQAA
+140 VDQTVTEGEVQTQVA
-155 DNPTSR
+155 DNPASR
-161 LRNRAKITLIIS
+161 LRNRAKITLIVS
-173 AMGLFLIVLAGISL
+173 AVGLFLIVLAGISL
-187 AAWMIERQTH
+187 AAWMIEQQAR
-197 PEVVATVSKPVVP
+197 PEVVATVSKPVLP

-215 QQKILQ
+215 QQKVLQ
-221 IIQNLDLTRSVEM
+221 IIQNLDLASSVEM

-242 SVFGYLPDGDT
+242 SVSGYLPDGNT
-253 KKRLLQAL
+253 KKRLIQAL

-274 DSELLEATKKVLADK
+274 DGELLEAAKKILVDK

-321 AYEMFKSEVPG
+321 AYELVKSEVPG
-332 LRQIDGVILQADD
+332 VRQIDGMILQSDD

-356 AGFAKKLQVV
+356 AGLVKKLQVV

-371 FVLRGSMSEED
+371 FVLRGTMNEEE
-382 LQNWETV
+382 LRNWETV

-456 IFDGNEKIKI
+456 IFDGSEKIKI

>member
-1 MYPDFDESSRKLY
+1 

-58 IILVGSR
+58 IILMGSR
-65 LESIHAKISFDG
+65 LESTHARISFDG
-77 DQITVKPIGGK
+77 DQITVKPVEGK

-106 MPVDLGGVWLSVDSV
+106 MPVDLGGVWVSVDRV
-121 DARWPDPADVI
+121 DARWPDPADVL
-132 PTPISPSP
+132 PTPAPPSP
-140 IEITTTEGEVLSQAA
+140 LEQTVTEGEVQTQAA

-161 LRNRAKITLIIS
+161 MRNRAKITLIVS
-173 AMGLFLIVLAGISL
+173 AMGLSLIVLAGISL

-210 TIPVN
+210 TISVN

-221 IIQNLDLTRSVEM
+221 IIQNLDLARSVEM
-234 KISEKGSI
+234 KVSDKGSI
-242 SVFGYLPDGDT
+242 SVSGYLPDANT
-253 KKRLLQAL
+253 RKQLIQAL

-274 DSELLEATKKVLADK
+274 DSELLETAKKVLADK

-298 ADSVTNGVLKV
+298 AESVTNGVLKV

-321 AYEMFKSEVPG
+321 AYEMVKSEVPG
-332 LRQIDGVILQADD
+332 LRQIDGVIMQADD
-345 LPQQFQEKIIS
+345 LPQQFQEKIVS
-356 AGFAKKLQVV
+356 VGLAKKIQVI

-371 FVLRGSMSEED
+371 FVLRGAMTEED
-382 LQNWETV
+382 LRSWETI

-423 GNMPFVITESGQ
+423 GNMPFVITESSQ

>member
-1 MYPDFDESSRKLY
+1 

-35 PQAGSSLSLGIGD
+35 PQAGSSLSLGMGD

-58 IILVGSR
+58 IILIGSR
-65 LESIHAKISFDG
+65 LEPIHARLSVDG
-77 DQITVKPIGGK
+77 DQITVKPAEGK

-106 MPVDLGGVWLSVDSV
+106 MPVDLGGVWVSVDRV
-121 DARWPDPADVI
+121 DARWPDPADVL
-132 PTPISPSP
+132 PTPAPPSP
-140 IEITTTEGEVLSQAA
+140 VEQTVTEGEAQTRPA
-155 DNPTSR
+155 DNPASR

-173 AMGLFLIVLAGISL
+173 AVGLTLIVLAGISL
-187 AAWMIERQTH
+187 AAWMIEQQTH

-221 IIQNLDLTRSVEM
+221 IIQNLDLARSVEM
-234 KISEKGSI
+234 KVSDKGSI
-242 SVFGYLPDGDT
+242 SVSGYLPDANT
-253 KKRLLQAL
+253 RKQLIQAL

-274 DSELLEATKKVLADK
+274 DSELLETAKKVLADK

-298 ADSVTNGVLKV
+298 AESVTNGVLKV
-309 SGAVLTQTAKES
+309 RGAVSMQTAKEN
-321 AYEMFKSEVPG
+321 AYEMVKSEVPG

-356 AGFAKKLQVV
+356 AGLVKKLQVV

-371 FVLRGSMSEED
+371 FVLRGAMTEED
-382 LQNWETV
+382 LRNWETV

-402 IRATIRVVQ
+402 IRAMIRVIQ

-440 GDINGHTLIT
+440 GDINGHTLMT